1 MGEKVKVVLDMA
13 NFATKKELKDATG
26 VDTSNLA
33 AKGDFVALEAEFYKP
48 EINKFVGGPS
58 SLQNLKTKIDL
69 DLGNLKTLPV
79 DLNEISDVVDK
90 QGVENR
96 KFNTL
101 DMKVNNLKKEILVL
115 TTLIYIN

>member
-1 MGEKVKVVLDMA
+1 M
-13 NFATKKELKDATG
+13 
-26 VDTSNLA
+26 
-33 AKGDFVALEAEFYKP
+33 
-48 EINKFVGGPS
+48 
-58 SLQNLKTKIDL
+58 
-69 DLGNLKTLPV
+69 